1 MSQTILAISTSNAQG
16 LVALKTTSGD
26 IFEQTQFEQK
36 EHNQFILPAI
46 DSLLQKAN
54 LTLTDIDYFAAC
66 VGPGSFVGTR
76 LAVAVTQG
84 LAFGVNKPVVPI
96 SFLALL
102 SLATSLPEVT
112 VDARM
117 QALYRLKDGRE
128 TFERFTNDANPT
140 FTETPIFTG
149 SQLIKLAEAEIA
161 TGKALTDPVLLQ
173 PTYLQDEDNWRKT
186 S

>member
-1 MSQTILAISTSNAQG
+1 MSPTILAISTSSAQG
-16 LVALKTTSGD
+16 LVALQTPPGD
-26 IFEQTQFEQK
+26 ISEQTQFEQK

-46 DSLLQKAN
+46 DTLLKKAK
-54 LTLTDIDYFAAC
+54 LMLTDIDYFAAC

-84 LAFGVNKPVVPI
+84 LAFGAHKPVVPI

-102 SLATSLPEVT
+102 SLATNLPEVT

-128 TFERFTNDANPT
+128 TFERFTTDVNPT
-140 FTETPIFTG
+140 FTEIPIFTG
-149 SQLIKLAEAEIA
+149 PQLIQLANAEI
-161 TGKALTDPVLLQ
+161 TKDKALTDPVLLQ
-173 PTYLQDEDNWRKT
+173 PTYLQDEGNWRKI
-186 S
+186 